1 MLLSS
6 LSLSLSLSLSIL
18 GGSGSMVVLW
28 IVILGWWVAIWVDL
42 GFSGSG

>member
-6 LSLSLSLSLSIL
+6 LLTLSLSLSIL
-18 GGSGSMVVLW
+18 GGSGSIVVLW